1 MEHGLKKIG
10 RVAVILFSMRADPM
24 AEWQRLTE
32 LYREMGDGELE
43 ELDAGKDD
51 LTDVAKQVLRDE
63 IRKRGLD
70 EPREPSTEPNQT
82 GSFGASKWGTGD
94 DAAVGEEAAEAS
106 DPPREYTWK
115 TFLCERED
123 PEETWQ
129 IREVLRQA
137 GVESWLENPG
147 YYVVPGASIP
157 RIMVAADQL
166 EKACE
171 IVAKPIPQE
180 IVEQSKM
187 QIPDYEPP
195 ACPGCGAA
203 DPILEGADPV
213 NAWRCE
219 GCGKQWTEA
228 SEEKQRPVRPQST
241 HTVREEENPFT
252 SGPLSML

>member
-1 MEHGLKKIG
+1 MQ
-10 RVAVILFSMRADPM
+10 ADPIT
-24 AEWQRLTE
+24 EWQRLTE

-43 ELDAGKDD
+43 ELNAGIDE

-63 IRKRGLD
+63 MKKRELD
-70 EPREPSTEPNQT
+70 EPRGTNPEADVPEHFAAPQWTRHGDTPEDGNAT
-82 GSFGASKWGTGD
+82 G
-94 DAAVGEEAAEAS
+94 ES
-106 DPPREYTWK
+106 DLPREYTWK

-129 IREVLRQA
+129 IQEVLRQA
-137 GVESWLENPG
+137 GIESWLENPG
-147 YYVVPGASIP
+147 YYVAPGASTP

-171 IVAKPIPQE
+171 ILARPIPRE

-195 ACPGCGAA
+195 ACPSCGAA

-219 GCGKQWTEA
+219 SCGRQWTEA
-228 SEEKQRPVRPQST
+228 AEEKQSPVRSQST

-252 SGPLSML
+252 PGPLTML